1 MSGRVFRIGRYVN
14 GLKVVNQAWDF
25 AIRDMDG
32 AQYEYYGLSFKDCD
46 VNGAT
51 LVLDSDGNATLN

>member
-1 MSGRVFRIGRYVN
+1 MIGKKMFWEIISYIMAN
-14 GLKVVNQAWDF
+14 DLDWDF

>member
-1 MSGRVFRIGRYVN
+1 MEIWLKLMKIGARL
-14 GLKVVNQAWDF
+14 G
-25 AIRDMDG
+25 
-32 AQYEYYGLSFKDCD
+32 CD